1 MRQIFGIDFPV
12 RILFENPTVAELA
25 GKAAEAKAPK
35 DVGNLL
41 DDLESL
47 SEEDAERLVVSPTG
61 IQGTLII

>member
-1 MRQIFGIDFPV
+1 M

-25 GKAAEAKAPK
+25 GKIADANAAK

-47 SEEDAERLVVSPTG
+47 SEEDAKQLVVRSRQESKEP
-61 IQGTLII
+61 Q